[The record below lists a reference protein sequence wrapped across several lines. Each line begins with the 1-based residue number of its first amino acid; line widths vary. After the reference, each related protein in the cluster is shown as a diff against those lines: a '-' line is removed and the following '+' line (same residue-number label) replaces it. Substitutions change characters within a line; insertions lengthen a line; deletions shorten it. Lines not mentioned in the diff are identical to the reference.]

1 MSAPDNASDKK
12 AHDWQPL
19 WARLNDGEETPP
31 AGILMTAPP
40 GEVNSAPPLASEF
53 GVLEAPLEDYDV
65 VELVRFDR
73 PVARGRVAFGEGFAV
88 LGPVRAV
95 DGDEL
100 APGHEAVVLA
110 RLAEEAF
117 VEGAD
122 IVYAPV
128 DAGAAARYEALGWT
142 RAGELAP

>member
-1 MSAPDNASDKK
+1 MSAPDT

-19 WARLNDGEETPP
+19 WDRLNDGDGTPP
-31 AGILMTAPP
+31 AGVLMTAPP
-40 GEVNSAPPLASEF
+40 GDVNGAPALESEF

-95 DGDEL
+95 DDDEV
-100 APGHEAVVLA
+100 APDHEAVVLA

-117 VEGAD
+117 VEGAA

-128 DAGAAARYEALGWT
+128 DAAAAERYEALGWT